1 MIQLFRL
8 RSFYLIIYFTVIIV
22 LLANDKIKADQ
33 EIKIYAD
40 KIYIDE
46 IKNIITATG
55 DAIAID
61 KNDNKIKADKLYYDR
76 NNSSLKASGNV
87 IINDE
92 LNNIFFLDNVE
103 TENGIDDIV
112 GNKVSARLDDN
123 SRIIGSSIIK
133 KNDF

>member
-1 MIQLFRL
+1 MIQLFKL

-22 LLANDKIKADQ
+22 LWLTIRSTDQ

-46 IKNIITATG
+46 IKNITATG

-103 TENGIDDIV
+103 TENGIDNIV

-133 KNDF
+133 KTR